1 MKIKMPVIQTNTT
14 ATTTN
19 NNNNSNNSNS
29 SQSSNKKK
37 KIMERNGF
45 PGSRGP
51 GIKKRSYQS
60 DSIQNNK
67 TKQKNKNKKKYILSP
82 TSASIAVSTNQFL
95 EIENLNAAK
104 RNTMQHQQHQQKQ
117 GHFGLQQ
124 QRNTPQAGFNK
135 IIELVCS
142 QNLGTA

>member
-19 NNNNSNNSNS
+19 NNNNSNKSNSN
-29 SQSSNKKK
+29 QSSNKKK

-67 TKQKNKNKKKYILSP
+67 TKQKNKNKKKIYFI
-82 TSASIAVSTNQFL
+82 TNICFYCCINKSIY
-95 EIENLNAAK
+95 
-104 RNTMQHQQHQQKQ
+104 RN
-117 GHFGLQQ
+117 
-124 QRNTPQAGFNK
+124 
-135 IIELVCS
+135 
-142 QNLGTA
+142 